1 MVGVTD
7 RMGISWATDAD
18 TGEPLFRFLYA
29 IEGRTVRFMGLE
41 NAPEPPAV
49 NLFPLPPFA

>member
-1 MVGVTD
+1 
-7 RMGISWATDAD
+7 MGISWATDAD